1 MNGFTCEDLY
11 RERSFREFLREFGV
25 RPDKNLGQ
33 HFLTDRSVLESISKS
48 AGSGD
53 AVVEVGPGVG
63 SLSCLLKKQFDRV
76 YGVELEGKF
85 EEPFNAVNPEERV
98 KFIHGDVL
106 DLDFSSLGGIKGGN
120 RVKLVGNIPYNIT
133 GKLMQKMITW
143 RDYFSR
149 AVFTL
154 QKEVADRILAEPG
167 TSDCGRLTYHVR
179 AFGKVDRLMDLKPEK
194 FYPPP
199 EVDSTAIVID
209 LKRSEE
215 FEIEEEFFSS
225 LLRGVFVHRRKTIRN
240 GLTNS
245 PEFSLGRDQVDS
257 LLDESGIDPRKRP
270 EELSL
275 AEYVRLAK
283 SLRELE
289 AS

>member
-1 MNGFTCEDLY
+1 MNGFACENLY
-11 RERSFREFLREFGV
+11 REGSLREFLREFGV

-33 HFLTDRSVLESISKS
+33 HFLVDRSVLESISKS
-48 AGSGD
+48 AGNGD

-63 SLSCLLKKQFDRV
+63 SLTCLLKEQFDRV

-85 EEPFNAVNPEERV
+85 EKPFNAVNPEERV
-98 KFIHGDVL
+98 KFIRGDVL
-106 DLDFSSLGGIKGGN
+106 DLDFSYLEGIRQDR

-133 GKLMQKMITW
+133 GKLMQKTIAW

-179 AFGKVDRLMDLKPEK
+179 AYGEVDRLMDVHPDK

-199 EVDSTAIVID
+199 EVESTAVVID
-209 LKRSEE
+209 LKRSGE

-225 LLRGVFVHRRKTIRN
+225 LLRGVFLHRRKTIRN
-240 GLTNS
+240 GLTDS
-245 PEFSLGRDQVDS
+245 PEFSLDRDQVDS
-257 LLDESGIDPRKRP
+257 LLDGSEIDPRKRP
-270 EELSL
+270 EEFSL
-275 AEYVRLAK
+275 DEFVRLAK
-283 SLRELE
+283 SLRKLE
-289 AS
+289 AN